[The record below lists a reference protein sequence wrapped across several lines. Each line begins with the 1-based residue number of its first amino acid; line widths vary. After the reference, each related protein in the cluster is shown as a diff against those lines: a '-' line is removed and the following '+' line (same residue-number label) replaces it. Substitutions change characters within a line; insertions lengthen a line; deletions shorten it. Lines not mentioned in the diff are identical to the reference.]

1 MHFKKTYLLITLSL
15 LVVFW
20 GCTKKEEKAEAP
32 KHREITKNL
41 LPPKAEVQGEKFL
54 IEISDL
60 KTVIVEDIASK
71 EIVETPD
78 LKAQI
83 KITNLTKNILDIEA
97 ITLEFLDKAGK
108 PIEFESGEKVAKAH
122 LFLKIIRPKESFK
135 ASLNA
140 TIPRSAIKQNP
151 LSKIEINLVYT
162 EVPLKRETVTF
173 SEKIE

>member
-1 MHFKKTYLLITLSL
+1 MHFKKTCLLITLSL
-15 LVVFW
+15 LIVFG
-20 GCTKKEEKAEAP
+20 GCTKKEEKTEAP
-32 KHREITKNL
+32 KQKVITKNL
-41 LPPKAEVQGEKFL
+41 VPPKAEIQGEKFL
-54 IEISDL
+54 IELSEL

-97 ITLEFLDKAGK
+97 ITLEFLDETGK
-108 PIEFESGEKVAKAH
+108 PIEFESGEKAAKTH
-122 LFLKIIRPKESFK
+122 LFLKVIKPEESFK
-135 ASLNA
+135 ANLGA
-140 TIPRSAIKQNP
+140 TIPRSAIKQNS

-162 EVPLKRETVTF
+162 ETPLKRETTTF